1 MDRRTDRAFGVS
13 AIVACAVVPAVLLGV
28 VKVDAAF
35 SSGQELQTQI
45 KPDIEDYPGAPK
57 FFPKVKPGTF
67 PTALPAP
74 GKQPPAPAP
83 PTPSK
88 SPAPVKPGTAGP
100 IKGYTRWTAIFRD
113 IKDVKNVEGTMQKEE
128 VQLKPQFGLKGRD
141 ELVKVKGVKLKYTD
155 TGGRTV
161 IRGKVEA
168 TSTDKGKTF
177 VKRNLSSAELAKLK
191 QKYDPQSIVKA
202 VKRLPGLK
210 VTRDK
215 EKNTHY
221 QVQLSSGAALAMLPP
236 ELALKLLGL
245 IPPTL
250 GVQVS
255 LWVDPLGRPGYF
267 DAFLGAPVLNANN
280 IRIWFFNY
288 K

>member
-13 AIVACAVVPAVLLGV
+13 AIVACAVVPAVLLAV
-28 VKVDAAF
+28 VNGDKAF

-45 KPDIEDYPGAPK
+45 KPDLEDYPGAPK

-67 PTALPAP
+67 PTVFPTP
-74 GKQPPAPAP
+74 GKPAPAP
-83 PTPSK
+83 TTPSK
-88 SPAPVKPGTAGP
+88 TPKPVKPGTAGP
-100 IKGYTRWTAIFRD
+100 IKSYTRWTAIFRD

-128 VQLKPQFGLKGRD
+128 VQLKPKFGLTGRD
-141 ELVKVKGVKLKYTD
+141 DLVKVKGVKLKYTD

-161 IRGKVEA
+161 IKGNVEK
-168 TSTDKGKTF
+168 TSTNKGKSFT
-177 VKRNLSSAELAKLK
+177 KRKLSPAELAKLK
-191 QKYDPQSIVKA
+191 QKYDPQSIVTA

-215 EKNTHY
+215 GKNTNY

-236 ELALKLLGL
+236 ELSLKLLAL

-267 DAFLGAPVLNANN
+267 DAFLGAPILNANN